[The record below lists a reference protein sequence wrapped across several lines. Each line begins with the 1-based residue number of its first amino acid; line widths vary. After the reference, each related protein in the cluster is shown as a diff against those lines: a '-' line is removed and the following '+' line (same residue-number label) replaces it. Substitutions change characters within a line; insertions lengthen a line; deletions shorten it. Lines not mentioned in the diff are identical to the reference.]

1 MHNIF
6 KVAPLPDT
14 QSIMDTR
21 EIEIDQVGIKDI
33 RYPICILL
41 EGTAFQTIATL
52 SMTVGLP
59 PHEKGTHMSRFIE
72 LLELERKALDQ
83 AQFKILIFEMLDKLG
98 ATHGEIQMEF
108 PAFLTKAAPV
118 SGVKSKL
125 DYDVSWL
132 GSVSEIGE
140 YAFYMSVKVP
150 VTSLC
155 PCSKEISE
163 YGAHNQRSILCIKVE
178 IDDEMP
184 MPHLISI
191 AEKNASSEIYGLLK
205 RPDEKYVTERAYD
218 NPKFVEDLV
227 RDIALSLNS
236 EKQIKSYSIDA
247 ENFESIHNHSAFAR
261 IKRVKKSH
269 QTLK

>member
-1 MHNIF
+1 MNNIF

-14 QSIMDTR
+14 QSTIDTR
-21 EIEIDQVGIKDI
+21 EIKIDQVGIKDI
-33 RYPICILL
+33 RYPISILL

-59 PHEKGTHMSRFIE
+59 SHEKGTHMSRFIE
-72 LLELERKALDQ
+72 LLELKREALDQ
-83 AQFKILIFEMLDKLG
+83 TRFKILIFEMLDKLG

-108 PAFLTKAAPV
+108 PAFLSKTAPI

-140 YAFYMSVKVP
+140 YTFYMSVKVP

-155 PCSKEISE
+155 PCSKGISD
-163 YGAHNQRSILCIKVE
+163 YGAHNQRSIICIKAE
-178 IDDEMP
+178 LDDEMP
-184 MPHLISI
+184 MWHLISI
-191 AEKNASSEIYGLLK
+191 AEKNASCEIYGLLK
-205 RPDEKYVTERAYD
+205 RPDEKYVTEHAYD
-218 NPKFVEDLV
+218 HPKFVEDLV
-227 RDIALSLNS
+227 RDIALSLNK
-236 EKQIKSYSIDA
+236 EDQIKSYSIDT

-261 IKRVKKSH
+261 ITRAKKP
-269 QTLK
+269 QPILK